1 MARIAVESD
10 VKIIRGD
17 LLIPTK
23 AERTDND
30 QPAAAA
36 ALLLLLL
43 LLLLIQLLD
52 IKK

>member
-10 VKIIRGD
+10 VKIIGGD

-23 AERTDND
+23 AEQTDND

-43 LLLLIQLLD
+43 LLLILLLD